1 MRLIGPSFFAKNII
15 LENGTTSKI
24 SFNVDAK
31 RIFEDINVMTQT
43 GTHNIND
50 MVLVN
55 EIMDNLQQKSL
66 EIDQ

>member
-1 MRLIGPSFFAKNII
+1 
-15 LENGTTSKI
+15 
-24 SFNVDAK
+24 
-31 RIFEDINVMTQT
+31 MTQT